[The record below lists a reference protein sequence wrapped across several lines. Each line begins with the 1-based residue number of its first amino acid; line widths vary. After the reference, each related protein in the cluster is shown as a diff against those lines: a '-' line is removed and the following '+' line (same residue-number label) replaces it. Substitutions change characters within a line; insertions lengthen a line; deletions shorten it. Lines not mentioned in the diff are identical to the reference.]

1 MTRGEHEAA
10 ENDGE
15 DLSVGGLRDLER
27 RVRELERLL
36 GRRAAEDAAS
46 EAPRPAPPA
55 AVAPKPR
62 IVFLGAEP
70 RAIGLI
76 EVYGLADHPDFALAD
91 RRPEFNGRQFHGQKV
106 FGFDEVALDRL
117 EAVVITED
125 PIVIKD
131 SAEEYAGAVGFLR
144 GKGLRPGQV
153 ISVSEP
159 GKAHRALSRVVVHT
173 AEHNRQIGHLAVR
186 RNLYHRGHYAYCM
199 ILAAETALRM
209 SLAKVSAV
217 EFGVYRGSGLKNMC
231 EIADFIH
238 QTLGVEFRI
247 YGFDTGAG
255 LPAVADWRD
264 HPEIWTGGTYAMP
277 DFPELAAQLPG
288 NCELIIGDCKDTL
301 APFLRAHGSAEAP
314 VGFVSL
320 DVDQYHST
328 VSALKIFS
336 AEPTHLAPVIPVWV
350 DDSYIGVLQT
360 TYAGEG
366 LAIREFNEQHD
377 LRKIEQ
383 KVVRTDDFPR
393 LWHHCIYFAHIFDH
407 PMRQGRMP
415 VNFEYFYHT
424 AY

>member
-1 MTRGEHEAA
+1 MTRGEHGTAGD
-10 ENDGE
+10 DGE
-15 DLSVGGLRDLER
+15 GNSASRIRDLER
-27 RVRELERLL
+27 RVRELEHLL
-36 GRRAAEDAAS
+36 GRQAMDDAVP
-46 EAPRPAPPA
+46 EAPRPVLPA
-55 AVAPKPR
+55 AARRPR
-62 IVFLGAEP
+62 VVFLGAEP
-70 RAIGLI
+70 RATGLI
-76 EVYGLADHPDFALAD
+76 ELYGLADHPDFALAD
-91 RRPEFNGRQFHGQKV
+91 RRPGFDGRQFHGQAV
-106 FGFDEVALDRL
+106 FKLDDLALDRL

-125 PIVIKD
+125 PVTLKD
-131 SAEEYAGAVGFLR
+131 SAEEYAEAVKFLR
-144 GKGLRPGQV
+144 GKGLPPGQI

-159 GKAHRALSRVVVHT
+159 GKAHRALSRVAART

-186 RNLYHRGHYAYCM
+186 RNLFHRSHYAYCM
-199 ILAAETALRM
+199 VLAAETALRM

-277 DFPELAAQLPG
+277 DFAELAAQLPD
-288 NCELIIGDCKDTL
+288 NCELIIGDCEDTL

-314 VGFVSL
+314 IGFVSL

-328 VSALKIFS
+328 VSALKIFD
-336 AEPTHLAPVIPVWV
+336 AEATHLAPVIPVWV
-350 DDSYIGVLQT
+350 DDAYIGVLQT

-366 LAIREFNEQHD
+366 LAIREFNERHG

-383 KVVRTDDFPR
+383 KIVRTDDFPR
-393 LWHHCIYFAHIFDH
+393 LWHHCIHFTHVFDH
-407 PMRQGRMP
+407 PMRQGRVP

>member
-1 MTRGEHEAA
+1 M
-10 ENDGE
+10 
-15 DLSVGGLRDLER
+15 
-27 RVRELERLL
+27 
-36 GRRAAEDAAS
+36 
-46 EAPRPAPPA
+46 
-55 AVAPKPR
+55 
-62 IVFLGAEP
+62 
-70 RAIGLI
+70 
-76 EVYGLADHPDFALAD
+76 
-91 RRPEFNGRQFHGQKV
+91 
-106 FGFDEVALDRL
+106 
-117 EAVVITED
+117 ITED
-125 PIVIKD
+125 PVIIKD
-131 SAEEYAGAVGFLR
+131 SAEEYTEAVKFLGGR
-144 GKGLRPGQV
+144 GLSPGQI

-159 GKAHRALSRVVVHT
+159 GKAHRALSRVVART
-173 AEHNRQIGHLAVR
+173 AERNREIGHLAVR
-186 RNLYHRGHYAYCM
+186 RNLYHRSHYAYCM
-199 ILAAETALRM
+199 TLAAETALRM

-277 DFPELAAQLPG
+277 DFKEVAAQLPG
-288 NCELIIGDCKDTL
+288 NCELIIGNCRDTL

-314 VGFVSL
+314 IGFVSL

-328 VSALKIFS
+328 VSALKIFD
-336 AEPTHLAPVIPVWV
+336 AEATHLAPVIPVWV
-350 DDSYIGVLQT
+350 DDAYIGVLQT

-366 LAIREFNEQHD
+366 LAIREFNERHG

-383 KVVRTDDFPR
+383 KIVRTDDFPR
-393 LWHHCIYFAHIFDH
+393 LWHHCIHFAHIFDH

>member
-10 ENDGE
+10 EGDGE
-15 DLSVGGLRDLER
+15 GISINRIHDLER
-27 RVRELERLL
+27 RVRELERLV
-36 GRRAAEDAAS
+36 GRQAVEDAVP
-46 EAPRPAPPA
+46 EAPRPALPA
-55 AVAPKPR
+55 AARRPR

-76 EVYGLADHPDFALAD
+76 EVYRLADHPDFALAD
-91 RRPEFNGRQFHGQKV
+91 RRPGFDGRQFQGRTV
-106 FGFDEVALDRL
+106 SRFDDLALDRL

-125 PIVIKD
+125 PVIIQD
-131 SAEEYAGAVGFLR
+131 SAEEYAEAVKFLR
-144 GKGLRPGQV
+144 GKGLPPGQI

-159 GKAHRALSRVVVHT
+159 GKAHRALSRVVAHT
-173 AEHNRQIGHLAVR
+173 AEHNRQIGHLAIR
-186 RNLYHRGHYAYCM
+186 RNLYHRSQYAYCM
-199 ILAAETALRM
+199 ILAAETALRT

-264 HPEIWTGGTYAMP
+264 HPEIWTGGTFAMP
-277 DFPELAAQLPG
+277 DFTGLAAQLPG
-288 NCELIIGDCKDTL
+288 NCELIIGDCRDTL

-314 VGFVSL
+314 IGFVSL

-328 VSALKIFS
+328 VSALKIFD
-336 AEPTHLAPVIPVWV
+336 AEATHLAPVVPVWV

-366 LAIREFNEQHD
+366 LAIREFNERHS

-383 KVVRTDDFPR
+383 KIVRTDDFPR
-393 LWHHCIYFAHIFDH
+393 LWHHCIHFAHIFDH
-407 PMRQGRMP
+407 PTRQGRTP
-415 VNFEYFYHT
+415 VNFEHFYHT